1 MGNIY
6 LRKIVGDAIMFV
18 YGITNLDNISIN
30 HNSPVSPMPLPEEND
45 EANMLI
51 KIEGNSCDVKL
62 SWRIIPVTT
71 PITYERVT
79 IMLDGVPSTSY
90 QATIP
95 PHLSVWEQRQ
105 FLYNMIPVHIE
116 ERFDIIIDYNND
128 FIIGDMGAVELP
140 VNDGTEYQQ
149 FSGTWQKIDFR
160 MAGGSPAVFDTSLT
174 FMIGDVISG
183 YSIDTPTPPKN
194 FKITVPSQTP
204 NRNIISS
211 TFTFTWT
218 KPSTVPDEAN
228 YPITGYNF
236 YYVRKSTGVKKKL
249 TLGNVLTLVLNT
261 STPNLIPNS
270 FPNGDYI
277 VYVRAKTANGEGEPS
292 STLTITKV

>member
-51 KIEGNSCDVKL
+51 KIEGNSGDVQL

-116 ERFDIIIDYNND
+116 ERYDLIIDYNDD
-128 FIIGDMGAVELP
+128 FTIAEMGDVEFSSGDDST
-140 VNDGTEYQQ
+140 VYQQ

-174 FMIGDVISG
+174 FMIGDVIAG
-183 YSIDTPTPPKN
+183 YSIDQPTSPKN

-204 NRNIISS
+204 IRDITNN

-218 KPSTVPDEAN
+218 KPSTVPNEAN

-236 YYVRKSTGVKKKL
+236 YYVKKL
-249 TLGNVLTLVLNT
+249 SGERKRLELGNVLTA
-261 STPNLIPNS
+261 NLTITQLTA
-270 FPNGDYI
+270 NGDYS
-277 VYVRAKTANGEGEPS
+277 VYVRSKTATGEGEKS
-292 STLTITKV
+292 TTLTITKVS

>member
-6 LRKIVGDAIMFV
+6 LRKMVGDVVKFV

-30 HNSPVSPMPLPEEND
+30 HNSPVTPMPLPEEND

-51 KIEGNSCDVKL
+51 KIEGNSGDIQL
-62 SWRIIPVTT
+62 SWRVIPVTT
-71 PITYERVT
+71 SITYETVVS
-79 IMLDGVPSTSY
+79 GESSSYNSTS
-90 QATIP
+90 
-95 PHLSVWEQRQ
+95 HLSVWEQRQ

-270 FPNGDYI
+270 FPNGDYS

-292 STLTITKV
+292 SSLTITKV